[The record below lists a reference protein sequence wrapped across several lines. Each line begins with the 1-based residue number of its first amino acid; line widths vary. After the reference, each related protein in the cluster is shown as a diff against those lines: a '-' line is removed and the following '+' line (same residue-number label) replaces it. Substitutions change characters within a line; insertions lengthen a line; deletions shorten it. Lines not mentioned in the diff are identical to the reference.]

1 MVKVR
6 IDGKDFEYSDEDL
19 SNMSIEQLKQLKRDL
34 QVNVQQVSVKKAKYN
49 AENEEE
55 WNSKEYLKQIN
66 KFKGIIF
73 ALNSSIAK
81 VSKYEKSA
89 VSELYRNQEHW
100 LWNFYKIVKN
110 SVGEKKFR
118 RFVEETDEKSNY
130 HVEVKE

>member
-89 VSELYRNQEHW
+89 VSELSRNQEHRQ
-100 LWNFYKIVKN
+100 WNFYKIVKN